1 MLSRVSIAFVALFG
15 RVNLLCPDTF
25 GNLFIPRMSIKFNV
39 CFVLGGPG
47 AGKGTVCEKIVQD
60 YGFMH
65 LSAGE
70 LLRQACNTAGSTYG
84 EEIERHMKAGT
95 IVPAKVTCGLLH
107 QAMVQGHQSAG
118 CVNYLVDGFPR
129 NEDNRA
135 CWETDMG
142 PKTVLKRVLVLECPD
157 DVCVDRC
164 MKRHH
169 GRIDDNEDTLK
180 RRIRQFKE
188 QCLPIIEYYDVR
200 NLVSRIDGNK
210 TKDEVFAQVKDV
222 MLSINL

>member
-1 MLSRVSIAFVALFG
+1 MLSRVSIEFVALFG
-15 RVNLLCPDTF
+15 RVSLLCPGTV
-25 GNLFIPRMSIKFNV
+25 GNLFIPRMSVKFNV

-107 QAMVQGHQSAG
+107 QVCHMFGTPG
-118 CVNYLVDGFPR
+118 CLQPVYDHVCYGTAQMP
-129 NEDNRA
+129 
-135 CWETDMG
+135 C
-142 PKTVLKRVLVLECPD
+142 
-157 DVCVDRC
+157 DV
-164 MKRHH
+164 
-169 GRIDDNEDTLK
+169 
-180 RRIRQFKE
+180 
-188 QCLPIIEYYDVR
+188 
-200 NLVSRIDGNK
+200 
-210 TKDEVFAQVKDV
+210 TK
-222 MLSINL
+222 

>member
-1 MLSRVSIAFVALFG
+1 LYFRFSPGI
-15 RVNLLCPDTF
+15 F
-25 GNLFIPRMSIKFNV
+25 GNLFTPRMSVKFNV

-60 YGFMH
+60 YEFMH

-84 EEIERHMKAGT
+84 EQIERHMKAGT
-95 IVPAKVTCGLLH
+95 IVPAKITCGLLH
-107 QAMVQGHQSAG
+107 Q
-118 CVNYLVDGFPR
+118 
-129 NEDNRA
+129 
-135 CWETDMG
+135 
-142 PKTVLKRVLVLECPD
+142 
-157 DVCVDRC
+157 VCVDRC

-188 QCLPIIEYYDVR
+188 QCLPIIEYYEAR
-200 NLVSRIDGNK
+200 SLVSRIDGSK
-210 TKDEVFAQVKDV
+210 TKDEV
-222 MLSINL
+222 S